1 MTSQIQE
8 LTKLD
13 GAVLLEDGSV
23 KLTSS
28 SSGDEFGSTVSI
40 SGNTFVIGAS
50 LGNGGTGCSYVY
62 HWNGGSYEK
71 IQLQASDG
79 ALYDYFGYSVSID
92 GDNIV
97 VGSYMG
103 EGEVTDSGSAYV
115 YRWNGETYE
124 EYKVAAS
131 DGAESDRFGYSV
143 TIDGETVIVG
153 APESDTN
160 GVDSGC
166 VYGYHWN
173 GTSYDEYKV
182 TASDGGE
189 GDKFGFA
196 VSVSGYTGFV
206 VAPWDISAAGGVSVP
221 GDGEAIPMESVSPYH
236 GSMYAYHWNENGTSF
251 QEYKLTT
258 SDSAYIDISYGS
270 AVASSDELVAVGAPM
285 GDSQYGC
292 VYVYNW
298 NGVSYDEYKLS
309 ASDRTD
315 MDFLGSFGY
324 SVAVSGNDIVVGSP
338 GSDISGVES
347 SDGELGSPVTP
358 GTNAGCAY
366 LYHWN
371 GASYDEYRITAAD
384 AQTNDY
390 FGYSVSIS
398 GNTVVVGNDAGAA
411 YVYDISSLIGESVS
425 TRLREQDFN
434 GDGKS
439 DVLFSNGSS
448 IGYFG
453 GGEAS
458 AWVSLGDYSPDWGI
472 AGCGDFNGDGKADI
486 FFTNGTSSGYYS
498 GGVTSAWTPGGDISA
513 GWEVAGCGDFNG
525 DGKSDVLFTNG
536 TSSGYF
542 SGGDP
547 AAWTPGGDISAGW
560 QVAGCGDF
568 DGDGKSDVLFTN
580 GTSSGYYSG
589 GDPAGWTPGGDISA
603 GWKVSGCGDF
613 DGDGKSDVYCTTWN
627 SNGYFSGGDPAA
639 WTSCGDICKGWNF
652 AGSGDYDGNGKSD
665 LLFTNGTSVGCFT
678 DALSSGW
685 KPLGEYASGWSIV
698 TLA

>member
-8 LTKLD
+8 LIKLD
-13 GAVLLEDGSV
+13 GTELLEDGSV

-28 SSGDEFGSTVSI
+28 SSGDEFGSAVSI

-62 HWNGGSYEK
+62 HWNDGSYEK

-79 ALYDYFGYSVSID
+79 ALYDYFGYSVSLD
-92 GDNIV
+92 GGNIV
-97 VGSYMG
+97 IGSYMG
-103 EGEVTDSGSAYV
+103 DGEITDSGSAYV
-115 YRWNGETYE
+115 YRWNGEIYE
-124 EYKVAAS
+124 EYKVTAS

-143 TIDGETVIVG
+143 SVDGETVVIG

-166 VYGYHWN
+166 AYGYHWN

-182 TASDGGE
+182 TASDGGASDE
-189 GDKFGFA
+189 LGFA
-196 VSVSGYTGFV
+196 VSVSGYTAFV
-206 VAPWDISAAGGVSVP
+206 GAPWDVSEAASVALP
-221 GDGEAIPMESVSPYH
+221 EDGEIIPVESVTPYS
-236 GSMYAYHWNENGTSF
+236 GSLYAYRWNEDGTSF

-258 SDSAYIDISYGS
+258 SDSALVDISYGGS
-270 AVASSDELVAVGAPM
+270 VASSDELVVVGAPG
-285 GDSQYGC
+285 GDFQYGC
-292 VYVYNW
+292 VYVYHW
-298 NGVSYDEYKLS
+298 NGESYDEYKLS

-315 MDFLGSFGY
+315 MDFLGGYGY
-324 SVAVSGNDIVVGSP
+324 SVAISGNNIVVGSP

-347 SDGELGSPVTP
+347 SEVDSGSPVTP
-358 GTNAGCAY
+358 GTNAGCVY

-371 GASYDEYRITAAD
+371 GDSYDEYRITAAD

-411 YVYDISSLIGESVS
+411 YVYDISALVGESVS

-439 DVLFSNGSS
+439 DILFSNGSS

-453 GGEAS
+453 GGESS
-458 AWVSLGDYSPDWGI
+458 AWVSLGDYSPDWRIVGS
-472 AGCGDFNGDGKADI
+472 GDFDGDGKADI

-498 GGVTSAWTPGGDISA
+498 GGVTSAWTPGGDISS
-513 GWEVAGCGDFNG
+513 GWDVAGCGDFNG
-525 DGKSDVLFTNG
+525 DGKSEVFFTNG
-536 TSSGYF
+536 TSSGYY
-542 SGGDP
+542 SGGNP
-547 AAWTPGGDISAGW
+547 AVWTPGGDISSGW
-560 QVAGCGDF
+560 EVAGCGDF

-580 GTSSGYYSG
+580 GTSSGYFSG
-589 GDPAGWTPGGDISA
+589 GDPAGWTPGGDISS
-603 GWKVSGCGDF
+603 GWEVVGSGDF

-627 SNGYFSGGDPAA
+627 ASGYFSGGDPAA
-639 WTSCGDICKGWNF
+639 WTSCGDICKGWSF
-652 AGSGDYDGNGKSD
+652 AGSGDFDGNGKSD
-665 LLFTNGTSVGCFT
+665 LIFTDGTSVGCFT
-678 DALSSGW
+678 DALQSGW
-685 KPLGEYASGWSIV
+685 TPLGEYASGWSIV